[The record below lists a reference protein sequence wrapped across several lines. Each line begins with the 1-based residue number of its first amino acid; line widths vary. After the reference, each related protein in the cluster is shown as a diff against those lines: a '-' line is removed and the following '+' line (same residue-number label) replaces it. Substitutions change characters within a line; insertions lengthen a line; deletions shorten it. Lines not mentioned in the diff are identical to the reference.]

1 MKEYEGKI
9 GLKLAA
15 HVTVEGL
22 NREDAKQKL
31 ERLHK
36 RLVEFL
42 ERDDMVDEVYSWNQ
56 ESYVYTD
63 ENWKP
68 TPRLDDET
76 YLVYENE
83 GDRDYFTEYYDGDE
97 TRIEDAVRSSEETE
111 LELLKEIEVGEIY
124 FKERFRSL
132 GQDYLRWRSVRKDSP
147 GRNYDDKPSD
157 GDLVDALFEYG
168 VDYADVAKIYV
179 DMKTGALLYVFGMR
193 VYELVEA
200 ERVWEEDEDGSM
212 KSDYSYLNERKLG
225 PKVYA
230 HFMGQDAADEAFK
243 HLNEGDATHAKKKIA
258 LRRLV

>member
-9 GLKLAA
+9 EFNLTANVA
-15 HVTVEGL
+15 VEGKD
-22 NREDAKQKL
+22 REDAKRKL
-31 ERLHK
+31 K
-36 RLVEFL
+36 RLQDRLVDFL
-42 ERDDMVDEVYSWNQ
+42 KREVDVDVVLGNRF

-63 ENWKP
+63 ESWKP
-68 TPRLDDET
+68 TPRRDDER
-76 YLVYENE
+76 YLVYERE
-83 GDRDYFTEYYDGDE
+83 GDREYFEEYYDGDQS
-97 TRIEDAVRSSEETE
+97 RIEDAVKDAEEAE
-111 LELLKEIEVGEIY
+111 WELLKEIEVGEIY

-132 GQDYLRWRSVRKDSP
+132 GQDRLHWRSVRKDSP

-168 VDYADVAKIYV
+168 VDYADAAKIYV
-179 DMKTGALLYVFGMR
+179 DMKTGALLYDFGMR

-230 HFMGQDAADEAFK
+230 HFMGQDAADEAFR
-243 HLNEGDATHAKKKIA
+243 HLNEGVATHA
-258 LRRLV
+258 

>member
-1 MKEYEGKI
+1 MEYEGKI
-9 GLKLAA
+9 RVKLSAD
-15 HVTVEGL
+15 VSVEGTS
-22 NREDAKQKL
+22 REDAKRKL
-31 ERLHK
+31 ERLHE
-36 RLVEFL
+36 RLVKFL
-42 ERDDMVDEVYSWNQ
+42 ESEGMVNEVYPWKQ

-68 TPRLDDET
+68 TPSLDDER
-76 YLVYENE
+76 YLVFEDGGNREYLE
-83 GDRDYFTEYYDGDE
+83 EYYDGDE
-97 TRIEDAVRSSEETE
+97 TRIEDATQSALESE
-111 LELLKEIEVGEIY
+111 LEMLKEIEVGEIY

-132 GQDYLRWRSVRKDSP
+132 GQDYLCWRSIRKDSP

-168 VDYADVAKIYV
+168 VDCADVARISV
-179 DMKTGALLYVFGMR
+179 DMKTGALLYDFGMR

-243 HLNEGDATHAKKKIA
+243 HLNEGVESNA
-258 LRRLV
+258 